1 MPKAV
6 EERKI
11 TCIGQK
17 DILTLALGTLKHPG
31 RVGGNGGKKT
41 QTILQHTK
49 THKNSWRRRM
59 SKDVKG
65 ESKELGRGD
74 HFFESW
80 KKRTPHTPL
89 WSEQHKHKETIVGP
103 WRNMKEASL

>member
-1 MPKAV
+1 M
-6 EERKI
+6 
-11 TCIGQK
+11 
-17 DILTLALGTLKHPG
+17 
-31 RVGGNGGKKT
+31 GKKP

-74 HFFESW
+74 YWFESL
-80 KKRTPHTPL
+80 KKEKKTKQNKTPSHPTL
-89 WSEQHKHKETIVGP
+89 KWTTQT
-103 WRNMKEASL
+103 